1 MLLQESWPETMG
13 TFTKEYLLA
22 QDMRSYRKRK
32 IYWALEYTARQSGV
46 EGHSKHTVNE
56 LFRSDGPQ
64 SNKNAE
70 KGFFTLCRET
80 QRAVIV
86 QSVLSN
92 INFCDSTN
100 FHINSIP
107 EK

>member
-1 MLLQESWPETMG
+1 
-13 TFTKEYLLA
+13 
-22 QDMRSYRKRK
+22 MRSYKKRK
-32 IYWALEYTARQSGV
+32 IYWVLEYTARQSGV

-70 KGFFTLCRET
+70 KGFFTGAGRSRGQLYCT
-80 QRAVIV
+80 IS
-86 QSVLSN
+86 SVLSN

-100 FHINSIP
+100 FHINPLP